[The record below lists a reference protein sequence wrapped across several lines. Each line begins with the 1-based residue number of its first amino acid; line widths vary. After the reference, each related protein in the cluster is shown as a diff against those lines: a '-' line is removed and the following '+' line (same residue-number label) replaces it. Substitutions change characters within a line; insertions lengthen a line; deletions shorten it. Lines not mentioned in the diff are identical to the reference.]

1 MHTASDERYATLT
14 DPRIAALE
22 VELSL
27 LARHHLHS
35 SQHSPDRLLDRSGY
49 HLLSRLELG
58 PMNLKQLSE
67 AFRLDPSTVN
77 RQVNALL
84 RAGLLEKAPDPGGAV
99 ARVLRPTAHGL
110 DLLHRD
116 RAILQQ
122 QVARVVEDWDRSD
135 LDDLRRLLEKL
146 NSSIESLEGRPWPRA
161 RVTGRAAAE
170 SR

>member
-1 MHTASDERYATLT
+1 VT
-14 DPRIAALE
+14 DPRTAALE

-35 SQHSPDRLLDRSGY
+35 SQHSDERLLDRSGY

-58 PMNLKQLSE
+58 PLTLKQLAE

-84 RAGLLEKAPDPGGAV
+84 RSGLVARTPDPEGGV
-99 ARVLRPTAHGL
+99 AKVLSPTRKGL

-116 RAILQQ
+116 RAVVQG
-122 QVARVVEDWDRSD
+122 QVARVVDGWTKRDRTE
-135 LDDLRRLLEKL
+135 LHRLLEKL
-146 NSSIESLEGRPWPRA
+146 NTSIEALEGRPWPRA
-161 RVTGRAAAE
+161 
-170 SR
+170 

>member
-1 MHTASDERYATLT
+1 MHIALAETYAPDGRTAVT

-35 SQHSPDRLLDRSGY
+35 SQHGADRALDRSGY
-49 HLLSRLELG
+49 HLLGRLELG
-58 PMNLKQLSE
+58 PMNLKQLAE

-84 RAGLLEKAPDPGGAV
+84 RAGLVEKVPDPAGAV
-99 ARVLRPTAHGL
+99 ARVLRPTTKGL

-116 RAILQQ
+116 RAILQE
-122 QVARVVEDWDRSD
+122 QVGRVLEGWDTAEV
-135 LDDLRRLLEKL
+135 DDLRRLLERL
-146 NSSIESLEGRPWPRA
+146 NTSIEALEGRPWPRA
-161 RVTGRAAAE
+161 
-170 SR
+170 

>member
-1 MHTASDERYATLT
+1 MTG
-14 DPRIAALE
+14 PQIAALE

-49 HLLSRLELG
+49 HLLNRLDLG
-58 PMNLKQLSE
+58 PLNLKQLAV

-84 RAGLLEKAPDPGGAV
+84 RAGLVERVPDPSGAV

-110 DLLHRD
+110 DLLRRD
-116 RAILQQ
+116 RAILQT
-122 QVARVVEDWDRSD
+122 QVARVLEGWDDSEVVTLHRM
-135 LDDLRRLLEKL
+135 LERL
-146 NSSIESLEGRPWPRA
+146 NTSIEALEGRPWPRA
-161 RVTGRAAAE
+161 STHATA
-170 SR
+170 

>member
-1 MHTASDERYATLT
+1 LT
-14 DPRIAALE
+14 NARIAALE

-35 SQHSPDRLLDRSGY
+35 SQHSAERLLDRSGY

-58 PMNLKQLSE
+58 PLNLKQLAE

-84 RAGLLEKAPDPGGAV
+84 RAGLVERIPDPAGAV
-99 ARVLRPTAHGL
+99 ARVLRPTAQGL

-116 RAILQQ
+116 RAIVQEQ
-122 QVARVVEDWDRSD
+122 IGRVVGGWSGRD
-135 LDDLRRLLEKL
+135 LDDLHRLLEKL
-146 NSSIESLEGRPWPRA
+146 NTSIETLEGKTWPRA
-161 RVTGRAAAE
+161 SAPDDGRGE
-170 SR
+170 GRS

>member
-1 MHTASDERYATLT
+1 MT
-14 DPRIAALE
+14 DPHIAAVE

-35 SQHSPDRLLDRSGY
+35 SQHSPERLLDRSGY

-58 PMNLKQLSE
+58 PLNLKQLAE

-84 RAGLLEKAPDPGGAV
+84 RAGLVERAPDPGGAV
-99 ARVLRPTAHGL
+99 ARVLRPTEAGL

-116 RAILQQ
+116 RRILQE
-122 QVARVVEDWDRSD
+122 QVGRVLADWSAAETDELHRM
-135 LDDLRRLLEKL
+135 LEKL
-146 NSSIESLEGRPWPRA
+146 NTSIEALEGRPWPRA
-161 RVTGRAAAE
+161 
-170 SR
+170 

>member
-1 MHTASDERYATLT
+1 LT

-35 SQHSPDRLLDRSGY
+35 SQHSAERLLDRSGY

-58 PMNLKQLSE
+58 PLTLKQLAE
-67 AFRLDPSTVN
+67 TFRLDASTVN

-84 RAGLLEKAPDPGGAV
+84 RAGLVQRVDGPDGAV
-99 ARVLRPTAHGL
+99 AKVLSPTVKGL

-116 RAILQQ
+116 RAVVQH
-122 QVARVVEDWDRSD
+122 QVARVVEGWSERDRNA
-135 LDDLRRLLEKL
+135 LHRLLEKL
-146 NSSIESLEGRPWPRA
+146 NTSIESLEGRPWPRA
-161 RVTGRAAAE
+161 
-170 SR
+170 

>member
-1 MHTASDERYATLT
+1 LT

-49 HLLSRLELG
+49 HLLGRLELG
-58 PMNLKQLSE
+58 PLNLKQLAE
-67 AFRLDPSTVN
+67 AFRLDASTVN

-84 RAGLLEKAPDPGGAV
+84 RTGLLEKVPDPSGAV
-99 ARVLRPTAHGL
+99 ARVLRPTERGL

-116 RAILQQ
+116 RAVLRE
-122 QVARVVEDWDRSD
+122 QVGRVLEGWQPEEVAELS
-135 LDDLRRLLEKL
+135 RLLEKL
-146 NSSIESLEGRPWPRA
+146 NTSIETLEGRPWRRA
-161 RVTGRAAAE
+161 ETRAPSHA
-170 SR
+170 R

>member
-1 MHTASDERYATLT
+1 VYDAHALDERYPTLT

-22 VELSL
+22 VELTL

-35 SQHSPDRLLDRSGY
+35 SQHSAERLLDRSGY

-58 PMNLKQLSE
+58 PMNLKQLAE

-84 RAGLLEKAPDPGGAV
+84 RAGLLERVPDPEGAV
-99 ARVLRPTAHGL
+99 ARVLRPTAEGL

-116 RAILQQ
+116 RAIVQEQ
-122 QVARVVEDWDRSD
+122 IARVVGEWSGTD
-135 LDDLRRLLEKL
+135 LDDLHRLLEKL
-146 NSSIESLEGRPWPRA
+146 NSSIEALEGRPWPR
-161 RVTGRAAAE
+161 VTR
-170 SR
+170 RP

>member
-1 MHTASDERYATLT
+1 LT
-14 DPRIAALE
+14 DPHIAAVE

-35 SQHSPDRLLDRSGY
+35 SQHSPERLLDRSGY

-58 PMNLKQLSE
+58 PLNLKQLAE

-84 RAGLLEKAPDPGGAV
+84 RAGLVERARDPDGAV
-99 ARVLRPTAHGL
+99 ARVLRPTEAGL

-116 RAILQQ
+116 RRILQE
-122 QVARVVEDWDRSD
+122 QVGRVLADWSTAETDELHRM
-135 LDDLRRLLEKL
+135 LEKL
-146 NSSIESLEGRPWPRA
+146 NTSIEALEGRPWPR
-161 RVTGRAAAE
+161 V
-170 SR
+170 